1 MNSNITSQEQLVL
14 SVAIPRAVNHLF
26 DYKVPDQLVSKI
38 QAGSIVRVPF
48 GKTQTHA
55 FVIEKPKS
63 IKNLE
68 KEYSQIA
75 LKEILEVIPEMI
87 IPQDVLK
94 LCQWAEEYYFMPLGE
109 ILNTAFP
116 ALLLKEKKIKKANK
130 QIIENDNTSKIFEL
144 TSEQKLA
151 VDIIEKLR
159 VSQTTEQSQPKVSL
173 LHGVTG
179 SGKTEVYI
187 ELARN
192 TLKDGKNVLVLVPEI
207 ALTSQLHN
215 RFQSQLKE
223 PVGLWHSAM
232 PDGKKYFQ
240 TKELIAGKLRVLI
253 GARSAVFAPIKNLGL
268 IVIDEEHDSSYKQE
282 DRFKYHARDL
292 AIVRAKF
299 TKATVI
305 LGSATPSLE
314 SQQRVKEKKYTH
326 VFLKHRVAGGTL
338 PKIEII
344 QLKPENRVQDIQA
357 PLDNKTLQT
366 IRETILKKEQVI
378 IYLNRRGFAACLIC
392 QDCGEV
398 PQCKNCSLSLTY
410 HKKQNK
416 LRCHVCGYFV
426 VTPLFCA
433 KCQSINLD
441 LLGAGTES
449 LETELPTLIPEA
461 KILRLDRD
469 QVTSHSRLEKILN
482 QFRNGE
488 ANVLLGTQMLV
499 KGHDFPNVTLV
510 TVILA
515 DALFRF
521 PDFRAEERARQILT
535 QISGRAGRGEL
546 PGKVI
551 IQTYQE
557 NHPLFEVL
565 KGNAKETDFLEREN
579 LVRKELSYPPFG
591 RMAKLR
597 LTGKNQDAVKRQS
610 EELALFVQNTSKNK
624 QVISLG
630 PSQAYLEKMKGQ
642 YRWDLI
648 LKTSY
653 IQDLRFVV
661 ERSIEFCKTNR
672 WHFSVDIDPYG
683 L

>member
-1 MNSNITSQEQLVL
+1 MNSNIISQEPLVF
-14 SVAIPRAVNHLF
+14 SVAIPRAINHLF
-26 DYKVPDQLVSKI
+26 DYKVPDQLINQI

-55 FVIEKPKS
+55 FVIEKG
-63 IKNLE
+63 
-68 KEYSQIA
+68 YSQIA
-75 LKEILEVIPEMI
+75 LKDILEVIPEMV
-87 IPQDVLK
+87 IPQDILK

-116 ALLLKEKKIKKANK
+116 ALLLEEKKIKKTNK
-130 QIIENDNTSKIFEL
+130 QIIANDNINKLFEL

-151 VDIIEKLR
+151 VDTIEKLR
-159 VSQTTEQSQPKVSL
+159 VSQTAEQSPPKVSL

-187 ELARN
+187 ELAKN
-192 TLKDGKNVLVLVPEI
+192 TLNDGKNVLVLVPEI

-215 RFQSQLKE
+215 RFQGQLKE
-223 PVGLWHSAM
+223 HVGLWHSAM

-240 TKELIAGKLRVLI
+240 AKELITGKLRVLI

-268 IVIDEEHDSSYKQE
+268 IVIDEEHDVSYKQE

-326 VFLKHRVAGGTL
+326 VFLRQRVAGGTL

-357 PLDNKTLQT
+357 PLDKTTLQT

-378 IYLNRRGFAACLIC
+378 IYLNRRGFASCLVC

-426 VTPLFCA
+426 ATPLFCA

-469 QVTSHSRLEKILN
+469 QVTSHSRLEKILS

-565 KGNAKETDFLEREN
+565 KGNAKEADFLEREN

-610 EELALFVQNTSKNK
+610 EELALFVQNTSQNK
-624 QVISLG
+624 QVITLG
-630 PSQAYLEKMKGQ
+630 PSQAYLERMKGQ
-642 YRWDLI
+642 YRWDLV
-648 LKTSY
+648 LKTLY
-653 IQDLRFVV
+653 IQDLRFVI